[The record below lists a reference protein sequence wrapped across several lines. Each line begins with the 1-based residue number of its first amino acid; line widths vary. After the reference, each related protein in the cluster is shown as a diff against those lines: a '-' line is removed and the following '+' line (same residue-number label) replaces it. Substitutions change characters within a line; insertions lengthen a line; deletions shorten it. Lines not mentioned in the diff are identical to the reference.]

1 MIDQFFPQA
10 LLLLGAGVAV
20 VVAFQR
26 LHIPSSL
33 GYLLVGVLFGPH
45 PPRAC
50 HRRDADSRTRGVR
63 HRFLIVHH
71 RTELLAAT
79 DPRLASSGTG
89 AGGGPGIAHHDRRG
103 NRGLAHGSA
112 GRGGLRGGGGLC
124 PVLHHHYQQATRRT
138 GR

>member
-45 PPRAC
+45 TQSTQVKPEPA
-50 HRRDADSRTRGVR
+50 
-63 HRFLIVHH
+63 
-71 RTELLAAT
+71 
-79 DPRLASSGTG
+79 
-89 AGGGPGIAHHDRRG
+89 
-103 NRGLAHGSA
+103 
-112 GRGGLRGGGGLC
+112 
-124 PVLHHHYQQATRRT
+124 
-138 GR
+138 